1 MVALIKVIFTIESLT
16 ELVLGAKSKVVLD
29 SSLKRFI
36 PVIFVSMD
44 AGLGLQFIVYTIL
57 ASLLLLCTLR
67 AIGFESQIL
76 RSEDEIC
83 SIVGLA
89 PRSVIL

>member
-36 PVIFVSMD
+36 TVILVSMD
-44 AGLGLQFIVYTIL
+44 AGLGLRFIVYTIL
-57 ASLLLLCTLR
+57 ASLLLLCTLP
-67 AIGFESQIL
+67 AI
-76 RSEDEIC
+76 
-83 SIVGLA
+83 
-89 PRSVIL
+89 

>member
-1 MVALIKVIFTIESLT
+1 MVTLIKVIFTIESLT
-16 ELVLGAKSKVVLD
+16 GAKSKVVLD

-44 AGLGLQFIVYTIL
+44 AGLGLRFIVYTIL

-67 AIGFESQIL
+67 AIG
-76 RSEDEIC
+76 SEDEIC

>member
-16 ELVLGAKSKVVLD
+16 ELVLGAMSKVVLD

-44 AGLGLQFIVYTIL
+44 AGLGLRFIVYTIL

-67 AIGFESQIL
+67 ATGFEKSNSKI
-76 RSEDEIC
+76 R
-83 SIVGLA
+83 
-89 PRSVIL
+89 R

>member
-36 PVIFVSMD
+36 TVILVSMD
-44 AGLGLQFIVYTIL
+44 AGLGLRFIVYTIL
-57 ASLLLLCTLR
+57 ASLLLLCTLH
-67 AIGFESQIL
+67 AIGFEKSNSKI
-76 RSEDEIC
+76 R
-83 SIVGLA
+83 
-89 PRSVIL
+89 R

>member
-16 ELVLGAKSKVVLD
+16 ELVLGAMSKVVLD

-36 PVIFVSMD
+36 PVILVSMD
-44 AGLGLQFIVYTIL
+44 AGLGLRFIVYTIL

-67 AIGFESQIL
+67 AI
-76 RSEDEIC
+76 
-83 SIVGLA
+83 
-89 PRSVIL
+89 